1 MCFSTNCSR
10 VWGKIV
16 PVITREQHVYISSFL
31 AKKDYTNKKEK
42 RETVSARRVSPGH
55 VFHAFVF
62 LTRWAHFQNVSLLKI
77 GKKKN
82 LLTRRN
88 ARVIYR
94 ALLSTCHAHCPINW
108 RVVAVICVGDMQ
120 PWFIAYTFGT
130 EHPCSCQLT
139 PAKTRYIEIKFA
151 QISHC
156 LVTKRKQR
164 QVVGRIY

>member
-77 GKKKN
+77 GKKKPFDAAECTSYLSRVAKYLPRTLPN
-82 LLTRRN
+82 KL
-88 ARVIYR
+88 ARSR
-94 ALLSTCHAHCPINW
+94 SDLRWRHAALVYSVHLW
-108 RVVAVICVGDMQ
+108 
-120 PWFIAYTFGT
+120 Y
-130 EHPCSCQLT
+130 
-139 PAKTRYIEIKFA
+139 
-151 QISHC
+151 
-156 LVTKRKQR
+156 
-164 QVVGRIY
+164 